1 MRRKVFRLGAAVIGT
16 LAITAA
22 CVHQPAGSGTG
33 SAASV
38 ASHSAT
44 APAPAL
50 AATASANA
58 ARACGT
64 RIPLTTRTLTV
75 TLTDNDKTICVT
87 TGTTVQ
93 VFLQG
98 TLSSKWTPVHSG
110 SSALVPKADPR
121 LMLRV
126 GVTGAAF
133 EAVRPGVAILSSAR
147 HSCRPDA
154 SAGSAATT
162 PSASSANSCGVMLA
176 FRVTL
181 VVKAQ

>member
-1 MRRKVFRLGAAVIGT
+1 MRRKAFRLGAAIMGT

-22 CVHQPAGSGTG
+22 CAHQPTGSATG

-38 ASHSAT
+38 ASHSAS
-44 APAPAL
+44 ASAPAL
-50 AATASANA
+50 AATASASA
-58 ARACGT
+58 ARACG

-75 TLTDNDKTICVT
+75 TLAANHKTICVT

-93 VFLQG
+93 VILQG
-98 TLSSKWTPVHSG
+98 TLSDKWTSVHYA
-110 SSALVPKADPR
+110 SSTLVPKADPR

-147 HSCRPDA
+147 HAYRPGA
-154 SAGSAATT
+154 SAVPAAATPSDSAA
-162 PSASSANSCGVMLA
+162 SACGAMLA
-176 FRVTL
+176 FRMTL
-181 VVKAQ
+181 VVKAP